1 MRYLYLVNKHQ
12 AWEHTSSRT
21 TSWHWSSVILFQHNK
36 RGWNGMIFFFFEGM
50 TSCDRNMGLK
60 ENRKRERVKM
70 SKGARDD
77 RKWGRGL
84 FLLDCFWKL
93 QMFPQLYRGKNLPQR
108 FFFSVRR
115 EEKRP
120 VCHYTSESWGRM
132 FVMSWKLAV
141 VQHMSLQAPI
151 CYHNNRSIW
160 LNISLFNFFHVT
172 VLGGQWI

>member
-1 MRYLYLVNKHQ
+1 MGQGPTFFFIFIVFVTPFMRYLYLVNKHQ

-21 TSWHWSSVILFQHNK
+21 TSWHWSSAILFQHNK

-108 FFFSVRR
+108 FFLVW
-115 EEKRP
+115 EEKRRGQFAIILP
-120 VCHYTSESWGRM
+120 KAEAECLLCHG
-132 FVMSWKLAV
+132 
-141 VQHMSLQAPI
+141 
-151 CYHNNRSIW
+151 N
-160 LNISLFNFFHVT
+160 
-172 VLGGQWI
+172 

>member
-1 MRYLYLVNKHQ
+1 MGQGPTFFFIFIVFVTPFMRYLYLVNKHQ
-12 AWEHTSSRT
+12 AWEHTSGRT

-70 SKGARDD
+70 TKGARDD

-108 FFFSVRR
+108 FFLVWEEKRR
-115 EEKRP
+115 EEASLPLYFRKLRQN
-120 VCHYTSESWGRM
+120 VCY
-132 FVMSWKLAV
+132 VME
-141 VQHMSLQAPI
+141 
-151 CYHNNRSIW
+151 
-160 LNISLFNFFHVT
+160 ISSSPAHVSPST
-172 VLGGQWI
+172 DLLP